1 VQHTGGSVY
10 AKLSTDGGGS
20 FGPPR
25 LILGYDAWGGVDKV
39 TIDQV
44 RVTSDGKQWLL
55 AFNSQCEGIAAAT
68 RAEKQGSS
76 HSPHGGGGGGG
87 SGAPLCATG
96 VLMSDNRG
104 ENWTMLE
111 GIIADVANITDY
123 QEATLE
129 LCSPTQWLML
139 FRTKTGFIYK
149 TRSTNGGKSW
159 GASVPTNLLNPHSRV
174 NLLARRDSGNS
185 DSNQLGEFRELLLAY
200 NPSKTL
206 RQPLDL
212 ARSNTCGETWEHVKT
227 LYTGHGSYPTMV
239 QVGDNLV
246 TTFTRDGKGVG
257 IGAAV
262 TRLPPPM
269 MSPRSWNASSRLK
282 SDDDVS
288 SRRTEPLVPHL
299 GFMTFFSARPELMKG
314 WITHGVDFYCD
325 ENNLPLCDKSDTT
338 FGSEINLTLAM
349 WRRYGIPSL
358 YPSLASVDG
367 LMVRGIGL
375 RQGWEDIL
383 ERVVK
388 AEILPN
394 FGLDKALR
402 GVFIGDEV
410 CCGATAAKCWAE
422 GYAPL
427 TAKLREM
434 LGPSAI
440 IYANECLDIA
450 VPELNVTEV
459 PPDFDLISIDH
470 YDGYLPGTNGSA
482 EVEEAK
488 ANYEVLFG
496 KMHPWQRAVLLPGT
510 FACSN
515 LSWADSV
522 GMPLRVQQA
531 NVVEKL
537 RGYWAWAQNDS
548 RIGGF
553 CPWHFNTRFGNP
565 QYPGVCDMVLGA
577 VEMPQVVA
585 ELRMIGE
592 TILHNANADANATTT
607 TTTTTTTTMT
617 P

>member
-1 VQHTGGSVY
+1 MAVLVLVAEGRPGAETWVGESPPLQKPQTTRPRLKTTDVGDTLSAGPVTPGVNVSWVFKDSAALRYCHQGFVELVHGAKGEPRLLTAWQAGRTTAEGTGEQWLFKAEANGVLPSSSPLVWSPDAAGPHHMVAGDGVRPAWSPTLFEDPQEPGRVWNGSVQHTGGSVY

-39 TIDQV
+39 TMDQV

-55 AFNSQCEGIAAAT
+55 AFNSQCEGVAAAT
-68 RAEKQGSS
+68 SEKQKSS
-76 HSPHGGGGGGG
+76 RSPHGRGRGGGG

-96 VLMSDNRG
+96 VLMSDDRG

-111 GIIADVANITDY
+111 GIITDVANITDF

-139 FRTKTGFIYK
+139 FRTTTGFIYK
-149 TRSTNGGKSW
+149 ARSTNGGQSW

-174 NLLARRDSGNS
+174 NLLARRDSANS
-185 DSNQLGEFRELLLAY
+185 DSNQLGGGPRELLLAY

-227 LYTGHGSYPTMV
+227 LYAGHGSYPTMV
-239 QVGDNLV
+239 QVGDDLV
-246 TTFTRDGKGVG
+246 TTFTRDGKGIG

-269 MSPRSWNASSRLK
+269 TAPHSWNASSRLK
-282 SDDDVS
+282 SDDNVS

-375 RQGWEDIL
+375 RQGWEGIL

-394 FGLDKALR
+394 FGPDKALR

-410 CCGATAAKCWAE
+410 CCGAAAPCS
-422 GYAPL
+422 PVIF
-427 TAKLREM
+427 
-434 LGPSAI
+434 PV
-440 IYANECLDIA
+440 IY
-450 VPELNVTEV
+450 
-459 PPDFDLISIDH
+459 
-470 YDGYLPGTNGSA
+470 
-482 EVEEAK
+482 
-488 ANYEVLFG
+488 
-496 KMHPWQRAVLLPGT
+496 
-510 FACSN
+510 
-515 LSWADSV
+515 
-522 GMPLRVQQA
+522 
-531 NVVEKL
+531 
-537 RGYWAWAQNDS
+537 
-548 RIGGF
+548 
-553 CPWHFNTRFGNP
+553 
-565 QYPGVCDMVLGA
+565 
-577 VEMPQVVA
+577 
-585 ELRMIGE
+585 
-592 TILHNANADANATTT
+592 
-607 TTTTTTTTMT
+607 
-617 P
+617 